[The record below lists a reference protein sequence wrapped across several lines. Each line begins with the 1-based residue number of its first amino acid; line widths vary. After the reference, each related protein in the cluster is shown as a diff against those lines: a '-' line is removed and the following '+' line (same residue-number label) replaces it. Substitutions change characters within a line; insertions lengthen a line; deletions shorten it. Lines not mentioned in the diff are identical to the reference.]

1 MPPSRAAMAGQHQ
14 LPLLLRI
21 GLTIKEEKQIG
32 QGTEKAPCRKAG
44 ADGKGDRQQE
54 AGAEAIEAEGRRA
67 EGQGKRPLPP
77 GGGRQQQGTNG
88 AAEADDK
95 GIIGPEEGRRRQ
107 EEKEQRRID
116 PGGALRC
123 PRLPFPAHA
132 LTPLSQ
138 NSSL

>member
-14 LPLLLRI
+14 PPLLLRI

-54 AGAEAIEAEGRRA
+54 AGAEAIEAEGRGA
-67 EGQGKRPLPP
+67 EGQGKGPFPP
-77 GGGRQQQGTNG
+77 GGGRQQQGADG
-88 AAEADDK
+88 PAEADDK
-95 GIIGPEEGRRRQ
+95 GIIGPEERGRRQ
-107 EEKEQRRID
+107 EEEEQRRID
-116 PGGALRC
+116 PGGALH
-123 PRLPFPAHA
+123 RLRFLFPAHA
-132 LTPLSQ
+132 LTPPSQ